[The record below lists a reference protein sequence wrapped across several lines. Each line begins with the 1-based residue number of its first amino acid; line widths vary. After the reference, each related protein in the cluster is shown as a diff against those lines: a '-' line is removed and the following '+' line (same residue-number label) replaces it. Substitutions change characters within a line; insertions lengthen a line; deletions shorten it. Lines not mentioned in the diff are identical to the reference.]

1 MEQDA
6 LSPGNCS
13 AHTNLPPGLN
23 VNHDPAFDG
32 LADGDD
38 EDDDEPELS
47 SDELDDESAWHR
59 NFSSRTA
66 ALVSAASRSPFS
78 RVSTVLALSTWRSRL
93 RVAKMSCCLIFCS
106 SWHAVFWLST
116 SLPWRSTSLQLFLG
130 VAAVFQLFFKLLCLL
145 LLCPQ
150 L

>member
-1 MEQDA
+1 M
-6 LSPGNCS
+6 
-13 AHTNLPPGLN
+13 
-23 VNHDPAFDG
+23 NHDPAFDG

-78 RVSTVLALSTWRSRL
+78 RSAPFHMALKVAGCQDVLLLNLLLQLARRLLVVNQPALE
-93 RVAKMSCCLIFCS
+93 VHQA
-106 SWHAVFWLST
+106 
-116 SLPWRSTSLQLFLG
+116 SLQLFLG
-130 VAAVFQLFFKLLCLL
+130 AAAAFQLFFKLLCLL